1 VRNFVQNSS
10 RILGHPL
17 GLGPRGL
24 LLVAALLLVPTYV
37 SPLWNLTM
45 FAPQYQEGLRLDIYS
60 THLKGGHGGQD
71 IKEINVLNHYIGMRD
86 LAEEDFTEFK
96 WLPFVIGAIGL
107 LVLRAAVFGTVGHVL
122 DVAVLF
128 VYFSL
133 FSLWSFAYKLWSYG
147 HNLAPTAAVK
157 VPAFMPPVLGGQQIA
172 NFEVY
177 SYPKLASYALGG
189 AALALLLALVLS
201 WRTASRAGAGA
212 A

>member
-201 WRTASRAGAGA
+201 WRTAGRAGAA
-212 A
+212 